1 MPERSESEG
10 ASRLARTLRARA
22 ARLWATRG
30 QAEREAGVRLHR
42 LAERL
47 RLVGATDQ
55 VIGLALAAARDED
68 RHAELCDDLGVRSG
82 GRRSEGAASVP
93 EELAPAGLRERER
106 VLYDVVALA
115 CLQETLSA
123 TLLGAMVERA
133 TEPRARAVLAAIQ
146 RDEARH
152 GRFGW
157 LYLSRATADEGRDVV
172 GMHLPFM
179 LRRVLEE
186 ALLRPDA
193 TEDSALADLGA
204 IDAREREQLCL
215 GTARRVV
222 LAGLGR
228 HGVDTSAG
236 ERWLDLRAALTAR
249 R

>member
-1 MPERSESEG
+1 MPEQSG
-10 ASRLARTLRARA
+10 ALSRLERTLRTHA
-22 ARLWATRG
+22 AQLWASRA

-47 RLVGATDQ
+47 RHVGATDE
-55 VIGLALAAARDED
+55 VIELTLAAARDEE
-68 RHAELCDDLGVRSG
+68 RHAELCDELCARSG
-82 GRRSEGAASVP
+82 GRHGERAASVP

-152 GRFGW
+152 SRFGW
-157 LYLSRATADEGRDVV
+157 LHLSRATGDESHDVI

-186 ALLRPDA
+186 SLLRPDA
-193 TEDSALADLGA
+193 TENAELAHLGA
-204 IDAREREQLCL
+204 LDARERERLCL
-215 GTARRVV
+215 ATARRVV
-222 LAGLGR
+222 LTGLER

-236 ERWLDLRAALTAR
+236 ERWLELRAALAAR